1 MDVGQTIHRPN
12 PFATRYIASARLLP
26 RDEQGGILNLASL
39 VARLDALGGSGAIV
53 GPHGTGKSTVLS
65 HLGDFIAAG
74 KRPVGRARLRSRR
87 DIPAAVRSVC
97 DASRGGL
104 LCIDSWEL
112 LGLTGR
118 AVVRGLARARR
129 VGLLVTSHGP
139 AGLPTLTSGSAGR
152 SSPPI
157 WMRRSARLTGTCGR
171 PWTGSTTASNG
182 AGSSCRRDGASG
194 GFPSGGPSRKCRC
207 RSVVPIVR
215 LVPVLR

>member
-139 AGLPTLTSGSAGR
+139 AGLPTL
-152 SSPPI
+152 I
-157 WMRRSARLTGTCGR
+157 
-171 PWTGSTTASNG
+171 
-182 AGSSCRRDGASG
+182 SCRGTSAILGALVG
-194 GFPSGGPSRKCRC
+194 ELPDHDQWFGTT
-207 RSVVPIVR
+207 IVAADLEAAIDAVNGDVRQALDR
-215 LVPVLR
+215 LYDRFERGRQQLPP

>member
-74 KRPVGRARLRSRR
+74 KRPVGRVRLRSRR
-87 DIPAAVRSVC
+87 DIPTAVRSVR

-104 LCIDSWEL
+104 VCIDSWEL
-112 LGLTGR
+112 LGFASR
-118 AVVRGLARARR
+118 AVVRGLATARG

-139 AGLPTLTSGSAGR
+139 AGLPTLV
-152 SSPPI
+152 
-157 WMRRSARLTGTCGR
+157 
-171 PWTGSTTASNG
+171 
-182 AGSSCRRDGASG
+182 SCRGTRALLGALVG
-194 GFPSGGPSRKCRC
+194 ELPDHDQWFGTT
-207 RSVVPIVR
+207 IVAADLEAAIDAVNGDVRQALDR
-215 LVPVLR
+215 LYDRFEQGRLRMPH